1 MKSDSNVN
9 HKLVN
14 DLKRLWFAKIDRKIL
29 LSLVL
34 TTNQINTPIG
44 YLFRISSA
52 FSNPRNFSVCLK
64 FPNKVNGT
72 SLLFEHLVIRTL
84 FVISFIIP
92 TFLEIKNRNAL
103 ILIYVIFVVFLLKH
117 LHGSFVLSH
126 APPHPSNFIF

>member
-44 YLFRISSA
+44 YLFSVSSA
-52 FSNPRNFSVCLK
+52 FSNPRNFSIRLK

-92 TFLEIKNRNAL
+92 TFLEMKTEM
-103 ILIYVIFVVFLLKH
+103 H
-117 LHGSFVLSH
+117 
-126 APPHPSNFIF
+126 